1 MTIRDKPRYP
11 LTILKPGFIAP
22 EDHILVSAHF
32 TRCHIPA
39 FIEVRNSAIVCAIHV
54 LVAVGIVR
62 LLTGPLQVLLHVD
75 AICSR
80 PDAWHVGHL
89 DTF

>member
-1 MTIRDKPRYP
+1 MSNHDIPRYP
-11 LTILKPGFIAP
+11 MTILKPGFIAP
-22 EDHILVSAHF
+22 EDQILGSADF
-32 TRCHIPA
+32 TCCHIPA
-39 FIEVRNSAIVCAIHV
+39 AIEVRNCAIVCAIHV

-80 PDAWHVGHL
+80 PDAWHVGHV